1 MRTEESKLQRGEG
14 ILRLEL
20 MEALLGRGKGCYR
33 KGKGTSDRPSAGQVS
48 FSHGDWDGLYFP
60 KMNATISATHMLF
73 CKLILALSHPLEPR
87 RALGGCDKS
96 NVVEMAPG
104 QFGFL
109 PLACGLS
116 GRSLWE
122 ISFPAVRSSSHLER
136 PNVGAPVGWTAPLSS
151 QLMANH
157 QVPATETSCVRCAA
171 QMSLQITSTPTPSDL
186 NHMRDSKRETMQLS
200 LVNPQNSER

>member
-1 MRTEESKLQRGEG
+1 MRARGTGSSFLRWRRENRREQASERGGDSPTGADGG
-14 ILRLEL
+14 IP
-20 MEALLGRGKGCYR
+20 GKGKGCYR

-109 PLACGLS
+109 PLA
-116 GRSLWE
+116 
-122 ISFPAVRSSSHLER
+122 
-136 PNVGAPVGWTAPLSS
+136 
-151 QLMANH
+151 
-157 QVPATETSCVRCAA
+157 
-171 QMSLQITSTPTPSDL
+171 
-186 NHMRDSKRETMQLS
+186 
-200 LVNPQNSER
+200 